1 MEERTERTVEELR
14 EQAERFARGEAG
26 VGEFVAD
33 LDWALPGIAQ
43 RGGRY
48 TWQAVGLIGDALDGS
63 AVDGLDA
70 REALVLVKATE
81 LAAQEGDDADS
92 VARVHQLL
100 ATAGL
105 ARGEPPEPRPRGVA
119 RRLDSDQA
127 PRRENVATATPT
139 PPEPVDPALDPEI
152 AAMARKVA
160 PRAVLAPLRLMGL
173 GWAVVLTL
181 VLGVLG
187 GLWLDG
193 QLGSSPLLTIIGL
206 ALGLVGA
213 YLSARKLV
221 RESRRA

>member
-1 MEERTERTVEELR
+1 MEERAERTIDELR
-14 EQAERFARGEAG
+14 EQAERFARGDAG

-48 TWQAVGLIGDALDGS
+48 AWQSVGMIGDALDG
-63 AVDGLDA
+63 AAIDGLDA
-70 REALVLVKATE
+70 REALVLVKAAEVATR
-81 LAAQEGDDADS
+81 EGDDPGS

-119 RRLDSDQA
+119 RRVEPTQT
-127 PRRENVATATPT
+127 PRSENVATAAPT

-160 PRAVLAPLRLMGL
+160 PRIALAPLRLMGL
-173 GWAVVLTL
+173 GWVVVLTL
-181 VLGVLG
+181 VVGVLG

-193 QLGSSPLLTIIGL
+193 QLGTSPLLTIVGL
-206 ALGLVGA
+206 VIGLVGA
-213 YLSARKLV
+213 YISARKLV
-221 RESRRA
+221 TESRRA